1 MYNTY
6 MDINEYQVKAHETSI
21 TPKVGEMFVYPTL
34 GLAGEAGEIAN
45 KIKKVFR
52 DKGGVVTSETKEEL
66 KKELG
71 DVLWYVAELTTQLD
85 LSLEE
90 IATLNIERL
99 HSRKVR
105 GVIRGGGDNR

>member
-1 MYNTY
+1 MEFK
-6 MDINEYQVKAHETSI
+6 EYQAKAHETAI
-21 TPKVGEMFVYPTL
+21 TPKIGEMFVYPTL

-45 KIKKVFR
+45 KIKKIFR
-52 DKGGVVTSETKEEL
+52 DKKGVVAKEEEEEL

-71 DVLWYVAELTTQLD
+71 DVLWYVAELATQLN

-90 IATLNIERL
+90 IAALNIERL

-105 GVIRGGGDNR
+105 DMIQGDGDNR